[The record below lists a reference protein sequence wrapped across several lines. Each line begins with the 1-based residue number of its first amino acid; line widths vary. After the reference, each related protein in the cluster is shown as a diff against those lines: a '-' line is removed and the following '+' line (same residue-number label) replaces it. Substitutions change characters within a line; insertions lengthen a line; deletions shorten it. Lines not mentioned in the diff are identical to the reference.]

1 MAIGIR
7 TLSSLVAT
15 ALCCWPLHAAPP
27 QRYVI
32 DAANSAVSA
41 RVAFMGLASKT
52 AHFPQVSGEIR
63 LDPLRPE
70 TVALDVTLD
79 ARALRAGDAETLRR
93 LKSPAFFDV
102 ERHPAIRLTGETMR
116 MTGPRTAE
124 IAARLTARGVSRA
137 EMLRVTFERDPAQTD
152 PGAPIAFTGT
162 MAINRRNYGMTAY
175 SLIVGN
181 TVNIAIRARMVPG

>member
-1 MAIGIR
+1 MAIGLR
-7 TLSSLVAT
+7 TLASLVAT

-27 QRYVI
+27 QRYVV
-32 DAANSAVSA
+32 DAANSAVTA

-52 AHFPQVSGEIR
+52 AHFPDISGEIR

-79 ARALRAGDAETLRR
+79 ARTLRAGDAETLRR

-116 MTGPRTAE
+116 MTGPRSAE
-124 IAARLTARGVSRA
+124 ISAQLTARGVTRT
-137 EMLRVTFERDPAQTD
+137 EKLRVTFERDPARA
-152 PGAPIAFTGT
+152 GASTPIAFTGT

-175 SLIVGN
+175 SLVVGN
-181 TVNIAIRARMVPG
+181 TVSIAIRARMVPG